1 MNYKIN
7 DIVEVMVTGIVPYG
21 VFVRLDDKVNGLLHI
36 SEISSGF
43 VADIS
48 DYVNVNSII
57 EVKIIDIIDPFK
69 VRVSL
74 KALENTSGRKRRR
87 IPLRQLPQF
96 EIGFLSLKK
105 NLDKW
110 IEKLEEEDARKI
122 WLFTWIF

>member
-105 NLDKW
+105 SLDKW

-122 WLFTWIF
+122 